1 MIGLALK
8 ETQPGK
14 LWAKALQGS
23 RQLKHTLRWHTVR
36 GSLGSVRLILTLPK
50 QRWGYKVGC
59 FPFVNT
65 LQWPA
70 AAHSEKQGLL
80 TGPRSPMSDWGGRG
94 CSCILAVVQAGTG
107 CAWVSLGFFGEAF
120 CVPALL
126 GQP

>member
-14 LWAKALQGS
+14 LWAQALQGS
-23 RQLKHTLRWHTVR
+23 RQLKHTLRWNTVR

-65 LQWPA
+65 LQWPC
-70 AAHSEKQGLL
+70 SGLQCSPFRE
-80 TGPRSPMSDWGGRG
+80 TGAFDRSQEPN
-94 CSCILAVVQAGTG
+94 A
-107 CAWVSLGFFGEAF
+107 
-120 CVPALL
+120 
-126 GQP
+126 